1 MHLLKKKKKN
11 ASCKLT
17 NGPVYSL
24 VDIHEGFGVWTLL
37 TSKEEKVLEVKE
49 CGSLPHLV
57 GLTCLVGLICRAWVR

>member
-17 NGPVYSL
+17 NGLVYSL
-24 VDIHEGFGVWTLL
+24 VGIHEGFGVWTLL
-37 TSKEEKVLEVKE
+37 TSKEEKPKG

-57 GLTCLVGLICRAWVR
+57 GLTCLVG